1 MGGRSGQSI
10 RTVQR
15 TSDDI
20 ARDINRE
27 RRIIQDL
34 NERLDN
40 ATTDEEEDKILKQ
53 LEEARGRVRNLVN
66 ENGELAREQQRQQLE
81 REQQQRQESQR
92 QQQEI
97 QRQLNEERQQDA
109 ESYKD
114 YSATVDVQG
123 ANRFPQYSTGDMISF
138 TGIPKDYGGAI
149 TVSYTN
155 EGATIQITGEGVN
168 MTRQVYLDSNG
179 NPDRVYN
186 AYFRIADG
194 SRHDGRGSEIFNS
207 QVNTLKSAGFGRIEV
222 SAAGSARDNSVF
234 NGYYT
239 WARFGYVPDNPQL
252 GVSSYNR
259 YAEQQGYE
267 KVSNFKEIMYTKS
280 GRDWWQNKEGESFRG
295 TFNLQDNSYSMTT
308 LNNYMQ
314 ERANRN
320 RNR

>member
-53 LEEARGRVRNLVN
+53 LEEARGRIRNLVN
-66 ENGELAREQQRQQLE
+66 ENGELVREQQRQQLE
-81 REQQQRQESQR
+81 REQQQRQEIQR

-97 QRQLNEERQQDA
+97 QRQLDEERQRDA
-109 ESYKD
+109 ETYKD
-114 YSATVDVQG
+114 YNASVNTDG
-123 ANRFPQYSTGDMISF
+123 TNRFPQYSTGDMISF
-138 TGIPKDYGGAI
+138 TGIPKDFGGSI
-149 TVSYTN
+149 RVSYNST
-155 EGATIQITGEGVN
+155 GAEINIYGEGVN
-168 MTRQVYLDSNG
+168 MTRNVYFDSNG

-186 AYFRIADG
+186 AYFRIDNG
-194 SRHDGRGSEIFNS
+194 SQHDGRGSEIFNN
-207 QVNTLKSAGFGRIEV
+207 QVQTLKSSGFNRIEV
-222 SAAGSARDNSVF
+222 TAAGSAADNSVY

-239 WARFGYVPDNPQL
+239 WARFGYVPNNPTL
-252 GVSSYNR
+252 GVNEYNR
-259 YAEQQGYE
+259 YADQQGYE
-267 KVSNFKEIMYTKS
+267 RVSNFKEIMYTKA
-280 GRDWWQNKEGESFRG
+280 GRDWWQNKEGVSFRG